1 MPMKSRF
8 SKQERDAGR
17 YRKTAASHCSRKL
30 TEMKIRAADLPI
42 SCPQTVDKV
51 SIERSRLFSCHNFW
65 TCRKLSHE
73 TGAGAESR
81 GRTLTAE
88 HRTESGRATLDAA
101 TRITLDCVSSGN
113 YAAGLPPGEGK
124 AMIRL

>member
-1 MPMKSRF
+1 MKNSGSPEF
-8 SKQERDAGR
+8 
-17 YRKTAASHCSRKL
+17 
-30 TEMKIRAADLPI
+30 
-42 SCPQTVDKV
+42 QTVDKV

-65 TCRKLSHE
+65 TCRKLPHE

-88 HRTESGRATLDAA
+88 QGIKGGRATLDAA

-113 YAAGLPPGEGK
+113 TLLACPPGEGE
-124 AMIRL
+124 AVIRLCAQH